1 MCRGKD
7 CLEMRKNDDFMVK
20 NEDIERK
27 YPLKR
32 QKGTPVIIK

>member
-1 MCRGKD
+1 MCRWKV